1 MKTIA
6 LLTALCIAPLAMN
19 AQNFWSSFENDDNVS
34 SVVIT
39 KKMFKLLS
47 RIELDTDDAE
57 VNEFMNLVENLD
69 NIKIFT
75 TDKSDIAAKMSS
87 SVSSYI
93 DKNNGLS
100 ELMRVKDDGN
110 NIKFYS
116 REGKNENYVSEL
128 LMFLDGMDNG
138 KNQTVVMSITG
149 NIDLKQISKL
159 TKNLDIP
166 GGNAIKELEKKN
178 K

>member
-1 MKTIA
+1 MKKIA
-6 LLTALCIAPLAMN
+6 LLIALFIAPLAIN
-19 AQNFWSSFENDDNVS
+19 AQNFWSSFENDDDVS

-39 KKMFKLLS
+39 QKMFKLLAK
-47 RIELDTDDAE
+47 IDLETDDQE
-57 VNEFMNLVENLD
+57 VNDFMDLVENIE

-75 TDKSDIAAKMSS
+75 TDKSNVASKMSS
-87 SVSSYI
+87 SVTSYI
-93 DKNNGLS
+93 SSNKGLS

-116 REGKNENYVSEL
+116 REGKNDNYVSEL
-128 LMFLDGMDNG
+128 LMFLEGTENG
-138 KNQTVVMSITG
+138 KNQTVVMSMTG

-159 TKNLDIP
+159 TKSLDIP
-166 GGNAIKELEKKN
+166 GSDAIKQLEKKN

>member
-1 MKTIA
+1 MKKIA
-6 LLTALCIAPLAMN
+6 LLLALFIAPLAIN
-19 AQNFWSSFENDDNVS
+19 AQNFWSSFENDNDVS

-39 KKMFKLLS
+39 KKMFKLLAK
-47 RIELDTDDAE
+47 IDLDTDDQE
-57 VNEFMNLVENLD
+57 VNEFMDLVENLD

-75 TDKSDIAAKMSS
+75 TDNSSIAVKMSS

-93 DKNNGLS
+93 DGSKGLS

-128 LMFLDGMDNG
+128 LMFLEGTKDG

-159 TKNLDIP
+159 TKNLDVP
-166 GGNAIKELEKKN
+166 GADAIKSLEKKN
-178 K
+178 R

>member
-1 MKTIA
+1 MKKIAILIA
-6 LLTALCIAPLAMN
+6 LFIAPLAIN
-19 AQNFWSSFENDDNVS
+19 AQNFWSSFENDDDVS

-47 RIELDTDDAE
+47 RIDLDTDDQE
-57 VNEFMNLVENLD
+57 VNDFMDLVENLE

-75 TDKSDIAAKMSS
+75 TDQTNIASKMSS
-87 SVSSYI
+87 SVTSYI
-93 DKNNGLS
+93 GGDKGLS

-116 REGKNENYVSEL
+116 REGKSENYVSEL
-128 LMFLDGMDNG
+128 LMFLEGTENG

-149 NIDLKQISKL
+149 NIDLRQISKL

-166 GGNAIKELEKKN
+166 GSDAIKQLEKKN